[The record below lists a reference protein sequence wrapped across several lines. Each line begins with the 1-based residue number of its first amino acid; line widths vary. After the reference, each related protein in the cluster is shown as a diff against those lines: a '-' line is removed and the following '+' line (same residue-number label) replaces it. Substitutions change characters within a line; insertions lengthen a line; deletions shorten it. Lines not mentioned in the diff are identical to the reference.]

1 MAFNGYYIKIN
12 GNDFTSPFPSK
23 YRLYPKIIQDLDSYR
38 TASGKLHRNPLAH
51 APAKIELAFPPMTM
65 AQFRAYYSAIDNNYL
80 NVEYYDIATDS
91 YKTAQMYHNDI
102 VIEEVNTAGNT
113 KYINNWEINLIGY

>member
-1 MAFNGYYIKIN
+1 MAFQGYYISIN
-12 GNDFTSPFPSK
+12 GNRFTSPMPSK
-23 YRLYPKIIQDLDSYR
+23 YKLYPKIIQDLDSYR

-65 AQFRAYYSAIDNNYL
+65 AQFRAYYNAIDSNTL
-80 NVEYYDIATDS
+80 SVTYYDIATDG
-91 YKTAQMYHNDI
+91 YKTASMYHNDI
-102 VIEEVNTAGNT
+102 VIEEVNTAGET